1 MRLAMIQTP
10 WRRVPTCI
18 RSAKAPLHK
27 AHKGRLFLTLL
38 LMLLT
43 TATAG
48 ALPSLGTDNPSLQVV
63 VETQNGASGTVSV
76 SYTNTSG
83 TSVTNQDITS
93 GGTITTSSNS
103 TAKSFTLYI
112 TPAAGCEIKE
122 FRRARGNDITYIKNQ
137 NLSENNGVFTY
148 TGTSTTNPY
157 TYTITFGPKSDYYF
171 VHFDPG
177 LGGEGTMASQAI
189 LKGGTANL
197 TPCTFTGL
205 NGMVFDRWTTNL
217 DGTGTS
223 YANGASITLTSAIT
237 LYAQWTY
244 NYTVHFDANGG
255 SGTMADQTVNVNSTG
270 NLNANTFTYTGYVF
284 AGWNTKA
291 DGSGTTYT
299 DSASFS
305 ELNVT
310 SAQITLYA
318 QWRPFYTVH
327 FDGNGATGGTMA
339 DQTIFR
345 ITTTNLT
352 ANAFTRDGYGFTGW
366 NTEADG
372 SGTAYT
378 DQQTVLNLAAP
389 GETITLYAQWQD
401 NKPVVKLSN
410 TIHFDGN
417 GATGG
422 TMANQIVDIFTSAN
436 LTTNAFTRMGYDFT
450 GWNTKANGSG
460 TAYSDGQNVSPT
472 ADMTLYAQWTINSA
486 IIELG
491 NTASNN
497 GAIINDLDGQPR
509 TVTLQG
515 RTLYKDGDWNTL
527 CLPFGVTIANSPLAG
542 DNVVAMT
549 LNTTTSGLSGT
560 TLTLYFENALETI
573 PAGTPF
579 IIKWAT
585 KDAPATDLVNP
596 VFSSVVINS
605 TTHDF
610 TSTDGK
616 VSFKGTYSPITWN
629 EENKSIL
636 FVGENNTL
644 YYPKSGAFV
653 NACRAYFELSDG
665 SQAREFVMNFD
676 GENEVNGVKEVKGV
690 NGVKDDSWYTVN
702 GVKLSGK
709 PTKAGL
715 YIHNGK
721 KVIIK

>member
-1 MRLAMIQTP
+1 
-10 WRRVPTCI
+10 
-18 RSAKAPLHK
+18 
-27 AHKGRLFLTLL
+27 
-38 LMLLT
+38 MLLT

-48 ALPSLGTDNPSLQVV
+48 AQPSLGTDNPSLQVV

-83 TSVTNQDITS
+83 ASVIKQDITN
-93 GGTITTSSNS
+93 GGTITTSSS
-103 TAKSFTLYI
+103 SSAQSFTLYI

-122 FRRARGNDITYIKNQ
+122 FRRARGDKNITYPD
-137 NLSENNGVFTY
+137 LSEDNGVFTY
-148 TGTSTTNPY
+148 RGTSTTNPY

-171 VHFDPG
+171 VHFNPG

-217 DGTGTS
+217 NGTGTS

-299 DSASFS
+299 DGASFS

-472 ADMTLYAQWTINSA
+472 ADMTLYAQWTVNSA

-527 CLPFGVTIANSPLAG
+527 CLPFDATLTEDLAGATLMELDTERTYEGNKQTGLANDGTLYLYFKTAESIEAGKPYIIKWTSGSNIENPVFTGVTINNTDRSVTSSDG
-542 DNVVAMT
+542 NVT
-549 LNTTTSGLSGT
+549 
-560 TLTLYFENALETI
+560 
-573 PAGTPF
+573 
-579 IIKWAT
+579 
-585 KDAPATDLVNP
+585 
-596 VFSSVVINS
+596 
-605 TTHDF
+605 
-610 TSTDGK
+610 
-616 VSFKGTYSPITWN
+616 FKGTYSPITWS

-636 FVGENNTL
+636 FVGTGNTL
-644 YYPKSGAFV
+644 YWPQPKEGQNPYLNAF
-653 NACRAYFELSDG
+653 RAYFDLG
-665 SQAREFVMNFD
+665 TSQAREFVLNFD

-690 NGVKDDSWYTVN
+690 NGVKDDSWYTLN